1 MKRLA
6 MPGCGLGQVHADRPL
21 KFAGWCANTEET
33 LMKRHRWL
41 AAAAVVAIGAVMLV
55 AAACGSSSST
65 PATTASSTGGGTAA
79 VVIKS
84 FAYTP
89 QTITVKA
96 GTIVTW
102 TNQDSAQHTVTSTD
116 GISISANVTSAFDSG
131 LFNQGQTFSFT
142 FSKAGTYF
150 YECTI
155 HKAQAA
161 MHGEVIVQ

>member
-1 MKRLA
+1 MKRY
-6 MPGCGLGQVHADRPL
+6 H
-21 KFAGWCANTEET
+21 
-33 LMKRHRWL
+33 WL
-41 AAAAVVAIGAVMLV
+41 AAAAAIVAIGAIMLV
-55 AAACGSSSST
+55 AAACGSGST
-65 PATTASSTGGGTAA
+65 PASTASSTGGGTAA

-96 GTIVTW
+96 GTTVTW

-116 GISISANVTSAFDSG
+116 GISTSANVTNAFDSG

-155 HKAQAA
+155 HKAQPA

>member
-1 MKRLA
+1 M
-6 MPGCGLGQVHADRPL
+6 
-21 KFAGWCANTEET
+21 
-33 LMKRHRWL
+33 MKRHDWL
-41 AAAAVVAIGAVMLV
+41 AAATVVAIGAVMLFAV
-55 AAACGSSSST
+55 ACGSGST
-65 PATTASSTGGGTAA
+65 PTSTASGTGGGTAA

-96 GTIVTW
+96 GTTVTW
-102 TNQDSAQHTVTSTD
+102 TNQDSVQHTVTSTD
-116 GISISANVTSAFDSG
+116 GISTSANVTSAFDSG

-155 HKAQAA
+155 HRAQPA